1 MEEGV
6 SDVFI
11 ALGSVV
17 VVENELEDVYGLL
30 VLGHEFVQEFAVP
43 PEHVLEVALELL
55 ADLGFVAVVTEELAI
70 GQLAQVV
77 LSPLGRLV
85 QLVELLERLA
95 HFVGRLFVLRKFN
108 GFGYWVFLFNAVQTR
123 DCSLRKLN
131 VRTEFLNAVLRVSL
145 QVHHFLQLPLAR
157 LPQQLGRLLDQ
168 GLRNVGGFEFVAHE
182 LGSLEVDHVARL
194 GLGQV
199 VLDLQQ
205 FLLLLD
211 QRQHVHLP
219 VIQVA
224 F

>member
-17 VVENELEDVYGLL
+17 VVENELEDVHGLL

-85 QLVELLERLA
+85 QLVELL
-95 HFVGRLFVLRKFN
+95 
-108 GFGYWVFLFNAVQTR
+108 
-123 DCSLRKLN
+123 
-131 VRTEFLNAVLRVSL
+131 
-145 QVHHFLQLPLAR
+145 
-157 LPQQLGRLLDQ
+157 
-168 GLRNVGGFEFVAHE
+168 
-182 LGSLEVDHVARL
+182 
-194 GLGQV
+194 
-199 VLDLQQ
+199 
-205 FLLLLD
+205 
-211 QRQHVHLP
+211 
-219 VIQVA
+219 
-224 F
+224 